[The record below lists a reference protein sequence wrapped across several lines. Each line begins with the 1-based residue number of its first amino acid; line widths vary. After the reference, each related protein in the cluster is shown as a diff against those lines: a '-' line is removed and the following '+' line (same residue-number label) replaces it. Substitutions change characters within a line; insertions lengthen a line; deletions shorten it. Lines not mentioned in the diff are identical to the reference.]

1 MGENSGKVSH
11 IARHRFKYLQFQK
24 KKEITAIIID
34 IALYLI

>member
-11 IARHRFKYLQFQK
+11 IARHRFKGFQK